1 MLYIQVGLNRVH
13 NVYIVQVERR
23 GCPYRFRW
31 GYPGR
36 STRTV
41 YMYIGV
47 LQEMAVVRVRIMQI
61 IYSYVVIHVSP
72 GMYVHLRSNA
82 WEPMVWR

>member
-1 MLYIQVGLNRVH
+1 MLYIHVELNRVH
-13 NVYIVQVERR
+13 DVYIVQVERR
-23 GCPYRFRW
+23 DCPYRFRW
-31 GYPGR
+31 GYLGR

-47 LQEMAVVRVRIMQI
+47 LQEMAVGWVRIMQI

-72 GMYVHLRSNA
+72 EIHGHVAPVLN
-82 WEPMVWR
+82 V